1 MRTLACL
8 LACPPVLHL
17 GVHGQGGFFFV
28 WPTWPWP
35 GARVSEGLAAGGGG
49 GTVTEGEEGLPSEP
63 RTAGCLHLLQ
73 ARDKS
78 RQSLI
83 WPVGSHFSSPFFFSG
98 QKFSMRVF
106 R

>member
-1 MRTLACL
+1 M
-8 LACPPVLHL
+8 
-17 GVHGQGGFFFV
+17 
-28 WPTWPWP
+28 
-35 GARVSEGLAAGGGG
+35 
-49 GTVTEGEEGLPSEP
+49 TEGEEGLPSDP

-83 WPVGSHFSSPFFFSG
+83 WPGWGATSPLLFFFSG